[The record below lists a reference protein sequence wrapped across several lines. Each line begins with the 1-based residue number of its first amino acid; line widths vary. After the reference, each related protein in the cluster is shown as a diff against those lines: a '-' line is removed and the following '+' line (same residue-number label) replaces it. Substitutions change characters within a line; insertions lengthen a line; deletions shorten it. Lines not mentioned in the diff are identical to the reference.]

1 MKQKDQIIRIRT
13 ELRIA
18 AEHIIRALN
27 YDRDLRSE
35 LTKQIRK
42 AKSEV

>member
-1 MKQKDQIIRIRT
+1 MNQKEQMLRIRV
-13 ELRIA
+13 ELREA
-18 AEHIIRALN
+18 AEHIIKALN

-42 AKSEV
+42 AKTGE